1 VADAGTG
8 EVLMEK
14 KFYKADFDK
23 VLTDP
28 EYAEYCDDLLEKAMV
43 RIMSSNEN
51 EDFDSESYE
60 EVRAASLE
68 IENVVIDPEG

>member
-1 VADAGTG
+1 M
-8 EVLMEK
+8 LEK

-23 VLTDP
+23 VLEDP
-28 EYAEYCDDLLEKAMV
+28 EYSGYCDALLESAMV
-43 RIMSSNEN
+43 RIMSTPES

-68 IENVVIDPEG
+68 IENVVIDPEA